1 MLIEDEKVEKLMSLQ
16 TWLLFFFEK
25 PMKYALTSYR
35 VGILIRTLEL
45 ISVCVSLWFTPLFI
59 TLEQLLMAAVK
70 KAYCHVESYNCICL
84 YQLNLNME
92 LANPGTWK
100 HRML

>member
-1 MLIEDEKVEKLMSLQ
+1 MLIEDENETNEFTDMG
-16 TWLLFFFEK
+16 TFFFFFEK

-70 KAYCHVESYNCICL
+70 KHTVMWNLTTVSVCI
-84 YQLNLNME
+84 N
-92 LANPGTWK
+92 
-100 HRML
+100 

>member
-1 MLIEDEKVEKLMSLQ
+1 MG
-16 TWLLFFFEK
+16 TFFFFFEK

-70 KAYCHVESYNCICL
+70 KHTVMWNLTTVSVCI
-84 YQLNLNME
+84 N
-92 LANPGTWK
+92 
-100 HRML
+100 